1 MGFRE
6 ENLAGP
12 PRIMP
17 CAPSANEYKD
27 TEMLHVIAY
36 LTVDGGEGRVYILPV
51 FLVKLHEPYHFDR

>member
-36 LTVDGGEGRVYILPV
+36 LIVDGGEGRVYI
-51 FLVKLHEPYHFDR
+51 